1 MATFLD
7 QLGDILFLDIE
18 TASLTEKFE
27 ELPERLQ
34 GEWLKKERL
43 IQPEKP
49 DRSPGELY
57 FERAGIH
64 AEFGQV
70 VCIGVGYFQ
79 QKKKEKKVILR
90 SKCIAHPEERELLLE
105 FKALLDKKKWVM
117 CAHNGKEFDFPYL
130 CRRMLIQ
137 GIPLPEP
144 LQIAGKKPWELR
156 HLDTM
161 ELWKFGDYKH
171 YTRLELLAAVFGV
184 PSSKDDLDGS
194 QVNGTFHLEK
204 DIEKIKKYCLKDV
217 EVTARIYL
225 AMNPQEEEYHVE
237 VLQLKDSSKDHKK
250 DAPQSD

>member
-1 MATFLD
+1 MKDFLNEIN
-7 QLGDILFLDIE
+7 DILFLDIE

-27 ELPERLQ
+27 DLPERIQ
-34 GEWLKKERL
+34 EEWLRKERI
-43 IQPEKP
+43 IQPENQLE
-49 DRSPGELY
+49 PGSLY

-70 VCIGVGYFQ
+70 ACIGVGYFQ
-79 QKKKEKKVILR
+79 WEKKNKKFIFR
-90 SKCIAHPEERELLLE
+90 SKCFGGSDEMELLSE
-105 FKALLDKKKWVM
+105 FKALLEKKKWIL

-137 GIPLPEP
+137 GISLPEP
-144 LQIAGKKPWELR
+144 LQIAGKKPWEVR

-171 YTRLELLAAVFGV
+171 YTRLELLASIFGI

-194 QVNGTFHLEK
+194 QVNTTFHLEK

-225 AMNPQEEEYHVE
+225 AMNPQEEEFEIE
-237 VLQLKDSSKDHKK
+237 VIHLDTTKK
-250 DAPQSD
+250 QNED